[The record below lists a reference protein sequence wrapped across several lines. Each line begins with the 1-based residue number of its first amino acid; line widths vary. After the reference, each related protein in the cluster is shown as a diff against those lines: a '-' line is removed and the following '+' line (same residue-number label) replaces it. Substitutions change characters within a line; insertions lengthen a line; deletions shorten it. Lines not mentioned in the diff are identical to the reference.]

1 MKRARRAGAVSLLT
15 AVVLLSCSCKTNS
28 GYATEP
34 NAVAASQ
41 DHFYSV
47 ATKSTGFFHYSPSQ
61 EVGPDKFLPRDTVL
75 KVTRPSFVYSR
86 VQLMNDQ
93 EGYVASKD
101 LRVAPPEL
109 VAKATAAQEAAVAKE
124 AAARKIEPPPQPGR
138 ATPTVQIPTAR
149 STGVEPT
156 PLPTPR

>member
-1 MKRARRAGAVSLLT
+1 MKRTARRAGAVSLLI

-28 GYATEP
+28 GYITEP
-34 NAVAASQ
+34 SAVTASA

-47 ATKSTGFFHYSPSQ
+47 ASKSTGFFHYSPSQ
-61 EVGPDKFLPRDTVL
+61 EVGPDKYLPRDTVV

-86 VQLMNDQ
+86 VKLMNDQ

-109 VAKATAAQEAAVAKE
+109 VAKATAAAE
-124 AAARKIEPPPQPGR
+124 AAARKSAPAVPPEQ
-138 ATPTVQIPTAR
+138 ATPTVQIPTAT

-156 PLPTPR
+156 PLPR

>member
-1 MKRARRAGAVSLLT
+1 MKLTVRRAGAVSLLM

-28 GYATEP
+28 PYATEP
-34 NAVAASQ
+34 SVAAAS
-41 DHFYSV
+41 DEHFYSV
-47 ATKSTGFFHYSPSQ
+47 ATKSTGFYHYSPSQ
-61 EVGPDKFLPRDTVL
+61 EVGPDKFLPRDTVVN
-75 KVTRPSFVYSR
+75 VTRPSFVFSR
-86 VQLMNDQ
+86 VKLMNDQ

-109 VAKATAAQEAAVAKE
+109 VAAAT
-124 AAARKIEPPPQPGR
+124 AAARKSAPPVQTEQ
-138 ATPTVQIPTAR
+138 ATPTVQIPTAT